1 MILYNTSAI
10 GNFNHRF
17 DSAIS
22 QHCKIFDIVLTRQ
35 QTFRSLVF
43 VALGIATLGTGIYS
57 CTNDETVKTEN
68 TTVENSVLKKGNSI
82 KLKYEYFDF
91 AGKFHNEGLDYIY
104 DKEYKK

>member
-57 CTNDETVKTEN
+57 CTNDEKEIS
-68 TTVENSVLKKGNSI
+68 EKGNYQPKQRKIEKENFSY
-82 KLKYEYFDF
+82 KLIYE
-91 AGKFHNEGLDYIY
+91 NRELLDNP
-104 DKEYKK
+104 KTW